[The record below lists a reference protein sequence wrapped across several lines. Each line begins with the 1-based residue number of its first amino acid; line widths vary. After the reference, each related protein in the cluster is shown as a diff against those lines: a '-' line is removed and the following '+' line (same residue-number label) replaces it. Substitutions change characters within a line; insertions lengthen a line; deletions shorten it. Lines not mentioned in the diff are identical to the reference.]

1 MHKKKKKS
9 PIFSEGDNKKKKLF
23 LYTLAKRICPLC
35 LNLRCVDMFEKV
47 AELH

>member
-1 MHKKKKKS
+1 M
-9 PIFSEGDNKKKKLF
+9 F
-23 LYTLAKRICPLC
+23 LYTLAKKICPLC